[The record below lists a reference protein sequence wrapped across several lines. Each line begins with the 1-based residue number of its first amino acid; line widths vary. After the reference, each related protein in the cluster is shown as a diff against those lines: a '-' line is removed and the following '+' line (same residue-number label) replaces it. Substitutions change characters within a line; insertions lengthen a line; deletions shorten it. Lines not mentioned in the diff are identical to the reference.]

1 MALSACGPSD
11 SSTIEPLAPRTFDM
25 DASTQSSMPGAE
37 SRVVAAID
45 IGSNAVRM
53 EIAEVLPDGRVE
65 VIERLQRAVRLGQD
79 AFRRGRLGGRSMRAA
94 VDVLRGFRELLGLYR
109 VDQVRA
115 VATSAVREATNADMF
130 LDRVYL
136 TTGLAV
142 DVIDTSEESRLTVSA
157 VRQGMRNTFTDRAR
171 ETLIADVGGGSTL
184 LTILRGGEI
193 VTSQSLRLGAVRLQE
208 LLGGDNLPPRR
219 AAEML
224 RTYVNNAVIALHG
237 SLALDQIEVFV
248 AVGGD
253 ARFAAR
259 QVGRP
264 IDNSDLLEVEIE
276 QFDRLVE
283 RCERLS
289 ADELAKRFG
298 LPFAEAETI
307 VPALLV
313 YQALLHRGKA
323 ERIVVSHVS
332 MRDGLLLELARR
344 VTGGEDEA
352 LLAGVIHSAM
362 TLAEKYRVDI
372 DHGMN
377 VAELCVKLFDF
388 LQRDHGLNP
397 RHRLLLRV
405 AGLLHEVGGFVSNRS
420 HHKHS
425 EYLIANSEIFGLS
438 RSEIAVVS
446 QIARYHRRSLPRT
459 SHPVYMALKRDDRVV
474 VNKLAAMLRV
484 ADALARGHS
493 RKMRHMTMER
503 DGDDLV
509 LTVPGEYDL
518 ALEQHSLAAK
528 SDLFDEVFGM
538 RIRLETG

>member
-1 MALSACGPSD
+1 
-11 SSTIEPLAPRTFDM
+11 
-25 DASTQSSMPGAE
+25 
-37 SRVVAAID
+37 
-45 IGSNAVRM
+45 
-53 EIAEVLPDGRVE
+53 
-65 VIERLQRAVRLGQD
+65 
-79 AFRRGRLGGRSMRAA
+79 
-94 VDVLRGFRELLGLYR
+94 
-109 VDQVRA
+109 
-115 VATSAVREATNADMF
+115 
-130 LDRVYL
+130 
-136 TTGLAV
+136 
-142 DVIDTSEESRLTVSA
+142 
-157 VRQGMRNTFTDRAR
+157 
-171 ETLIADVGGGSTL
+171 
-184 LTILRGGEI
+184 
-193 VTSQSLRLGAVRLQE
+193 VRLQE
-208 LLGGDNLPPRR
+208 LLIGDNLPPRR

-224 RTYVNNAVIALHG
+224 RAHINNAVIALHG

-264 IDNSDLLEVEIE
+264 IGESGLAEVEIDR
-276 QFDRLVE
+276 FDRLVD
-283 RCERLS
+283 RCEKLS
-289 ADELAKRFG
+289 ADELAKQFG

-344 VTGGEDEA
+344 VTGSEDEA

-362 TLAEKYRVDI
+362 TLAEKYRVDL
-372 DHGMN
+372 DHGTN
-377 VAELCVKLFDF
+377 VADLCVKLFDF
-388 LQRDHGLNP
+388 LQRDHGLNA

-446 QIARYHRRSLPRT
+446 QIARYHRRSLPRA
-459 SHPVYMALKRDDRVV
+459 SHTAYMALKREDRVV
-474 VNKLAAMLRV
+474 VNKLAALLRV

-493 RKMRHMTMER
+493 RKMRHIVMER
-503 DGDDLV
+503 DADDLV

-528 SDLFDEVFGM
+528 SDLFEEVFGM
-538 RIRLETG
+538 HIRLETG